1 MTVRVR
7 RAGREHLPAL
17 LGLFG
22 ELDRL
27 QRDWRVFTPRPGVT
41 DEVSGKYRDAL
52 SHRDVLVAVAEDGP
66 EVVGMAVGEPRTPS
80 RFSDERSLEVSGVI
94 VRQDRRREG
103 IGRLLMQEAVRF
115 ARERGPAGSRCA
127 RTARTGPRWSSGR
140 ASGSVTGSW
149 SWPAPSTTWLVASW
163 TTDLPIRVT
172 PGP

>member
-1 MTVRVR
+1 VTVRVR
-7 RAGREHLPAL
+7 RAGGDDLPAL

-27 QRDWRVFTPRPGVT
+27 QREWRVFTPRPGVT

-52 SHRDVLVAVAEDGP
+52 SHRDVLVAVAEEGP

-94 VRQDRRREG
+94 VREDRRREG

-115 ARERGPAGSRCA
+115 ARERGLGWVTLRTFSPNRAAMEFWEGLGFSHRVVELASPLDDLA
-127 RTARTGPRWSSGR
+127 RR
-140 ASGSVTGSW
+140 
-149 SWPAPSTTWLVASW
+149 LL
-163 TTDLPIRVT
+163 DD
-172 PGP
+172 

>member
-1 MTVRVR
+1 VTVRVR

-115 ARERGPAGSRCA
+115 ARERGLGWVTLRTYSPNRAAMEFWEDLGFSHRVVELASPIDDLA
-127 RTARTGPRWSSGR
+127 RR
-140 ASGSVTGSW
+140 
-149 SWPAPSTTWLVASW
+149 LL
-163 TTDLPIRVT
+163 DD
-172 PGP
+172 